1 MNDYLNLNIPAKRRL
16 AILKNSAAELNAGHN
31 LRKSQ
36 NDMRPYT
43 WLDVRYSGFHNARA
57 NRCELSPGF
66 NDNGQ
71 TVIWYCHTGPYFPR
85 ERFAD
90 ECNGGPDHCGWYA
103 DSEGYNVI
111 HGVVVALPHGRYLAG
126 YYQSDNGERVY
137 YPDIFDDERAAAR
150 FADSKA
156 KSLAESEREY
166 NERYHAARDIED
178 NLQRYV
184 ERLRECLAL
193 RNNPCFARVRNEIAG
208 LVKNIRSTRKTLKTE
223 YAGVL

>member
-1 MNDYLNLNIPAKRRL
+1 MNDYLNLCIPAKRRL
-16 AILKNSAAELNAGHN
+16 AILKNSAAELNNRHN

-36 NDMRPYT
+36 NDTRPYT

-71 TVIWYCHTGPYFPR
+71 TVIWYCHTGPYFTR

-103 DSEGYNVI
+103 DSEGYDVI
-111 HGVVVALPHGRYLAG
+111 RGVVVALPHGRYLAG

-137 YPDIFDDERAAAR
+137 FADIFDDERAAAR
-150 FADSKA
+150 FADIKA
-156 KSLAESEREY
+156 KNLAESEREY
-166 NERYHAARDIED
+166 SERYHAARVIED

-184 ERLRECLAL
+184 DRLRECLAL
-193 RNNPCFARVRNEIAG
+193 RNNPCFKRVRSEIMQLTESIKAA
-208 LVKNIRSTRKTLKTE
+208 RQDLKDN
-223 YAGVL
+223 YSNYI